1 MKKHRNGNILVKLL
15 GNEKFQGIS
24 IPVFSILLSLIAMSV
39 VILIIGKNPIDAFKS
54 LLQGSGI
61 LPKPTYAAHKS
72 MFTDFMS
79 MLNSMTPMLFAAL
92 AAAIGFK
99 AGLFNIGISGQMLTA
114 GFIASIL
121 VGYSHLNSAIA
132 KPLVIIIGIIVGAL
146 MGGLIG
152 YLKHKFNINE
162 VVASIMLNYIA
173 SNIISFFI
181 NSYYVNPV
189 SRQSENISKASRLT
203 LMNTQIGSLK
213 VDIPLGILI
222 AIAVALVIK
231 FFIDKT
237 RTGFEFKII
246 GLNTRGAKYTG
257 INVGKN
263 IILSMMIS
271 GALAGLAGVTYYLG
285 YFSTIQPR
293 VLTTVGFDGIAVALL
308 GNSNPIGII
317 FSSLLISII
326 TKGSTYMSSSV
337 GVEKEIASLITGL
350 ILLFSACG
358 GYIKYL
364 VQISKSRG
372 EN

>member
-1 MKKHRNGNILVKLL
+1 V
-15 GNEKFQGIS
+15 
-24 IPVFSILLSLIAMSV
+24 
-39 VILIIGKNPIDAFKS
+39 GKNPIQAFQS

-61 LPKPTYAAHKS
+61 LPKPTYAAHKN

-79 MLNSMTPMLFAAL
+79 MLNALTPMLFAAL
-92 AAAIGFK
+92 ASAVGFK
-99 AGLFNIGISGQMLTA
+99 AGLFNIGISGQMLVS
-114 GFIASIL
+114 GFVASIL
-121 VGYSHLNSAIA
+121 VGYSNLNSFIA

-152 YLKHKFNINE
+152 FLKYKFNINE

-173 SNIISFFI
+173 SYVISFFI

-189 SRQSENISKASRLT
+189 SRQSKYISKASRLT
-203 LMNTQIGSLK
+203 LMNAEIGGLK
-213 VDIPLGILI
+213 IDIPLGIII
-222 AIAVALVIK
+222 AIAAAFAIK

-237 RTGFEFKII
+237 RAGFEFKII
-246 GLNTRGAKYTG
+246 GLNAKGAKYAG

-263 IILSMMIS
+263 IVLTMLIS
-271 GALAGLAGVTYYLG
+271 GALSGLAGVTYYLG
-285 YFSTIQPR
+285 YFASIQPK
-293 VLTTVGFDGIAVALL
+293 VLTSVGFDAIAVALL

-317 FSSLLISII
+317 FSSLLISTI

-337 GVEKEIASLITGL
+337 GVEQEIASLITGL

-358 GYIKYL
+358 GYIKYRVKL
-364 VQISKSRG
+364 SKSRG